1 MDSVDRIPIQF
12 PRTLEWSKEFKAPK
26 DNRGGLEILAS
37 LHGLQPD
44 ISGRHSDFPAV

>member
-1 MDSVDRIPIQF
+1 MDSVDRIPIQL
-12 PRTLEWSKEFKAPK
+12 PGKLEGFKAPK

-37 LHGLQPD
+37 LHGLRPD